1 MKNIYLSLLV
11 LCTLMFGVGVANVS
25 TLVRSAIAGACEC
38 PEGCPCSHCFGKSKD
53 CNCKK

>member
-1 MKNIYLSLLV
+1 MKKLYISLLV
-11 LCTLMFGVGVANVS
+11 LGTLIFGIGVANVS
-25 TLVRSAIAGACEC
+25 TLVRSAIAGVCEC